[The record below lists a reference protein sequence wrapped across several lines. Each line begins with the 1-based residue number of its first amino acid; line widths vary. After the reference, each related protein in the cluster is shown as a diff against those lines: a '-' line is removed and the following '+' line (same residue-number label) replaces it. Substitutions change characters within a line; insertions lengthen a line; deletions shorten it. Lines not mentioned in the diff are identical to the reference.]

1 MPTYTTRTAL
11 QTLLPASLPAA
22 LTTTLQ
28 DQYIADGSAYVDG
41 SVGKRFPILSTYQ
54 KFADITASPATPM
67 LIELCARWVAAHF
80 AWLKLGEINR
90 SEASNASKY
99 LDMAEAKLK
108 QIRDGD
114 VEIFT
119 STGVNAASRPTAYST
134 TQTRDATFTRGK
146 YVDGDLEGDAGTLDD
161 LTLD

>member
-11 QTLLPASLPAA
+11 QTLLPSSLPAA

-41 SVGKRFPILSTYQ
+41 MVGKRFPILSSNQ
-54 KFADITASPATPM
+54 KFADITDSPATPA

-90 SEASNASKY
+90 SEPTNASRY
-99 LDMAEAKLK
+99 LEMADAKLK
-108 QIRDGD
+108 EIRDGE
-114 VEIFT
+114 VEILT
-119 STGVNAASRPTAYST
+119 SAGANAASRVTSYST
-134 TQTRDATFTRGK
+134 TSTRDATFTRGK
-146 YVDGDLEGDAGTLDD
+146 YVDGVLEGDAGTLDD

>member
-1 MPTYTTRTAL
+1 MPTYTSRTNL
-11 QTLLPASLPAA
+11 QTLLPATLPSA

-41 SVGKRFPILSTYQ
+41 MVGKRFPILSTGQ
-54 KFADITASPATPM
+54 KFANLTASPATPA
-67 LIELCARWVAAHF
+67 LIELCARWVAGHF

-90 SEASNASKY
+90 SEASNAIKY
-99 LDMAEAKLK
+99 LDMADAKLK
-108 QIRDGD
+108 QIRDGE
-114 VEIFT
+114 VEIFD
-119 STGVNAASRPTAYST
+119 STGANAASRATAYST
-134 TQTRDATFTRGK
+134 TETRDATFTRGK